1 MINAQ
6 KNPPELSTA
15 RAYRQT
21 IGTCHEAGVC
31 LHPVRACTD
40 ICQPTAA
47 MQRLAPGTVDGPYR
61 SRMSLRDHA
70 CKLALLL
77 SGPVALVAV
86 VWLVAAWVL

>member
-1 MINAQ
+1 MINTQ

-21 IGTCHEAGVC
+21 LRTCQQLGVC
-31 LHPVRACTD
+31 LHPSKTCTKT
-40 ICQPTAA
+40 CQPVAA

-61 SRMSLRDHA
+61 SRMSARDHA
-70 CKLALLL
+70 LKLALLL
-77 SGPVALVAV
+77 SGPVSLVGL